1 MARETRD
8 TRENPLSTEAAL
20 SAPPRR
26 VLIVALLRSLLSVVV
41 VVTIYFRLPLSNL
54 SESRTIIEFVIG
66 LLLVVVVLAGQV
78 LAILRSPYPLTRTVE
93 ALSTTG
99 PFFLIL
105 FAITHFV
112 IAGAEPGSYSQQM
125 TRLDALYFT
134 VTTFATVGYG
144 DISPASQGARFVA
157 LLQMVLGLI
166 LVGVIARV
174 ITGAAQ
180 LGMKRHRTERDQ
192 NGGSRSSAG

>member
-1 MARETRD
+1 MTPETKD
-8 TRENPLSTEAAL
+8 TTGNLLSAEAAL
-20 SAPPRR
+20 PAPPRR
-26 VLIVALLRSLLSVVV
+26 VLIMALLRSLLSVVV
-41 VVTIYFRLPLSNL
+41 VVTIYFQLPLSNL
-54 SESRTIIEFVIG
+54 SGARTIIEFVIG
-66 LLLVVVVLAGQV
+66 LLLVVAVLAGQA

-99 PFFLIL
+99 PLFLIL
-105 FAITHFV
+105 FAITHFA
-112 IAGAEPGSYSQQM
+112 INSAEPGSYSHQM

-144 DISPASQGARFVA
+144 DISPASQGARLVA
-157 LLQMVLGLI
+157 LLQMVLGLV

-180 LGMKRHRTERDQ
+180 LGMKRHRSERES
-192 NGGSRSSAG
+192 NGGSPSAMG